1 MGRGVDGGEG
11 TVVWF
16 GSLLPNK
23 PARPLLLPD
32 ILQNKNDDDG
42 NPCFGRMCGT
52 RLGYFVHFKITRG
65 SKRN

>member
-32 ILQNKNDDDG
+32 ILQNKNDDDRKSLFWAKADVRDEAG
-42 NPCFGRMCGT
+42 IFRPF
-52 RLGYFVHFKITRG
+52 
-65 SKRN
+65 